1 MLRFAALIA
10 VLVAVFAAVKREH
23 VLERAGLLGSCSQVA
38 VPGDPAGQWQ
48 ACRAGRLTGYP
59 DLSRG
64 SCTRRSVQP
73 GVVYWRCPAPLVS
86 AR

>member
-10 VLVAVFAAVKREH
+10 VLVAVLAAVKREH
-23 VLERAGLLGSCSQVA
+23 VLERTGLLGSCSPVA
-38 VPGDPAGQWQ
+38 ATGDPLGQWQ
-48 ACRAGRLTGYP
+48 ACHAGRLTGYP

-64 SCTRRSVQP
+64 FCTQRSVRP